1 VTAFEAPAL
10 DVLFERSGLPR
21 FALPRE
27 LANAYGGDLG
37 FDEQCLFA
45 NFVASVDGVV
55 GLAGDDESGHV
66 ISQDSEADRFVMGLL
81 RAYAEAVLIG
91 AGTFRKT
98 RGHLWH
104 ADAIYPAGAA
114 LFAETRRLLGLRPQP
129 ALALVT
135 ASGAVDPAEP
145 ALKDALIATSA
156 RGEARLRGKL
166 PPSAR
171 LVVIES
177 GRSGLEQLLALL
189 RAEGARRVLTEGG
202 PSILAELVSANL
214 LDELFVT
221 SSPSLF
227 GRFPND
233 GRKALADGIDLAG
246 TSLEL
251 LSVRRNGSHLFS
263 RYSLRKIG
271 D

>member
-1 VTAFEAPAL
+1 MGFSAPAL
-10 DVLFERSGLPR
+10 ELLFERTGLPR
-21 FALPRE
+21 FPFPRE
-27 LANAYGGDLG
+27 LNEAYGGDLG
-37 FDEQCLFA
+37 FDEPCLFA

-55 GLAGDDESGHV
+55 ALAGDDESGHV

-81 RAYAEAVLIG
+81 RACADAVLIG

-98 RGHLWH
+98 RGHRWH

-129 ALALVT
+129 TLVLVT
-135 ASGAVDPAEP
+135 ASGGVDPAEP
-145 ALKDALIATSA
+145 ALADALIVTST
-156 RGEARLRGKL
+156 RGEERLSGRL

-171 LVVIES
+171 LVVIGSASIRLQEV
-177 GRSGLEQLLALL
+177 LALL
-189 RAEGARRVLTEGG
+189 RAEGAGRVLTEGG
-202 PSILAELVSANL
+202 PSILAELVAANL

-227 GRFPND
+227 GRYPND

-246 TSLEL
+246 TALEL
-251 LSVRRNGSHLFS
+251 LSVRRSGSHLFS

-271 D
+271 T

>member
-1 VTAFEAPAL
+1 MGFRAPAL
-10 DVLFERSGLPR
+10 ELLFERPGLPR
-21 FALPRE
+21 FPLPRE
-27 LANAYGGDLG
+27 LNEAYGGDLG
-37 FDEQCLFA
+37 FDDQCLFA

-55 GLAGDDESGHV
+55 ALAGDDESGHV

-81 RAYAEAVLIG
+81 RACADAVLIG

-104 ADAIYPAGAA
+104 ADAIYPACAA

-129 ALALVT
+129 TLVLVT
-135 ASGAVDPAEP
+135 ASGDVDPAEP
-145 ALKDALIATSA
+145 ALADALIVTST
-156 RGEARLRGKL
+156 RGEERLRGRL
-166 PPSAR
+166 PPSTR
-171 LVVIES
+171 LVVIGAASMKLQEV
-177 GRSGLEQLLALL
+177 LALL

-202 PSILAELVSANL
+202 PSILAELVAAKL

-227 GRFPND
+227 GRFAND
-233 GRKALADGIDLAG
+233 GRKALADGVDLAG
-246 TSLEL
+246 TVLEL
-251 LSVRRNGSHLFS
+251 SSVRRSGSHLFS

-271 D
+271 S